1 MRVFNNAVNDCEM
14 AYEDVELVNK
24 GTFEWLKSVL
34 SVMFM
39 FVISP
44 PFTQDNLA
52 RTTES
57 VISLN
62 RIYSVF
68 GKLLKSDSGFSVLPS
83 VITKNRQ
90 QFLVKTS
97 RQVVMCFLI
106 SGFTLAFSFLLHKV
120 HKKLLR
126 SEQLAKASKNM
137 ICVLCQQKEVKFI
150 ILPCNHFS
158 ICEDCDPENCPICH
172 LNKNRK
178 LRVFY

>member
-1 MRVFNNAVNDCEM
+1 MRVFNNGVNECEM
-14 AYEDVELVNK
+14 VYEDVELVSK
-24 GTFEWLKSVL
+24 GAFEWFKSIF
-34 SVMFM
+34 SVVFT

-68 GKLLKSDSGFSVLPS
+68 GKLMKSDSGFSVLPS

-90 QFLVKTS
+90 QFLIKTS
-97 RQVVMCFLI
+97 RQVLACFLV
-106 SGFTLAFSFLLHKV
+106 SGITLAVSFLLHKL
-120 HKKLLR
+120 HKRLMR
-126 SEQLAKASKNM
+126 YEQSAKATKNM
-137 ICVLCQQKEVKFI
+137 ICVMCQNKEVKFI
-150 ILPCNHFS
+150 LLPCNHFS
-158 ICEDCDPENCPICH
+158 ICEDCECVNCPVCDLFI
-172 LNKNRK
+172 NRK